1 MHAKVIGN
9 SSINVFFINFISNLY
24 TIKMKHISFKV
35 KKIVLFAALYLIILS
50 STYQVSAQTYHTVDH
65 ASGSVLIG
73 PVNNQ
78 SLVTVDTFGNVPT
91 INSTV
96 FPCPF
101 RYRIGV
107 CGICPSAN
115 LINGYTY
122 SFNPPISRLRL
133 DVPGLD
139 SAEVLTVYINGSKY
153 NITSPNLSAHPCSSG
168 AALPIIVN
176 GSLTSNVGFLV
187 DPLGR
192 LDFAPGYLIDSVSI
206 ENSSW
211 SYAGIG
217 YVLQFALDTVIYVK
231 KPFNDTMLCAND
243 SLYLDYLVGNQ
254 FNNPN
259 TFTAQ
264 LSDASGSFSSP
275 TTIGTLSSRVAG
287 TIPCKLPNGISGNGY
302 RVRIVST
309 NPVRTSP
316 DNGKNIKISN
326 VIPAGV
332 TAGSNSPICD
342 GSNLVFSGSSTTSGV
357 AYKWTGPNSFTST
370 TQNPTI
376 TSAGTFAAGVYS
388 LTASLNGCEAS
399 TNTTVQIKP
408 IPATPTA
415 SNNGPACTGGG
426 ITLSGNST
434 TPGVTYSWTGPSN
447 FSSSVQNPTLN
458 NLTLSMAG
466 NYAVTATLNNCTSVS
481 GTTAVTVN
489 NGPKINIFPSPSNVT
504 CIGDSIT
511 FISLPADTNA
521 GSTFQWMKNG
531 LPIAGETSF
540 KYKGGSFSN
549 GDVISCQLTP
559 GPGGTCSTPI
569 SSLQIPVTVLNTLS
583 PSVAINVMPG
593 NDVWQDLMVTFTTTT
608 INAGTNPKYQWK
620 KNGQNI
626 VGATGKEWSAT
637 NLDNGDEISC
647 DIVSDYQCPDPETA
661 SSNSIKMIVRLSVN
675 DKEWNTGVLNVY
687 PNPVMDVL
695 YISQPI
701 ESAYAIADLTGRIV
715 KTGNVDVKSNT
726 IDVASLNAGMYIL
739 HLQTTDASSRLKF
752 TKK

>member
-1 MHAKVIGN
+1 MNKNIASKLNITN
-9 SSINVFFINFISNLY
+9 LFTLCFIL
-24 TIKMKHISFKV
+24 
-35 KKIVLFAALYLIILS
+35 LS
-50 STYQVSAQTYHTVDH
+50 CTYQAKAQTYHTVDH

-78 SLVTVDTFGNVPT
+78 SLVAVDTYGNVPT

-96 FPCPF
+96 FSCPF
-101 RYRIGV
+101 RYRLGV
-107 CGICPSAN
+107 CGICPNAN
-115 LINGYTY
+115 IVNGYTY
-122 SFNPPISRLRL
+122 TFDPPVSKIRL
-133 DVPGLD
+133 DIPSID
-139 SAEVLTVYINGSKY
+139 SAEVISIYINGTKY
-153 NITSPNLSAHPCSSG
+153 TVTGSNLSPHVCSTTGQMPVITNGSITSTTG
-168 AALPIIVN
+168 GVN
-176 GSLTSNVGFLV
+176 SLCRV
-187 DPLGR
+187 DIS
-192 LDFAPGYLIDSVSI
+192 PGYLIDSFAV
-206 ENSSW
+206 ENSGW
-211 SYAGIG
+211 TFFGWG
-217 YVLQFALDTVIYVK
+217 YIFQFALDTVISIK
-231 KPFNDTMLCAND
+231 KPFNDTILCAND
-243 SLYLDYLVGNQ
+243 SLYLGYQVGNQ
-254 FNNPN
+254 FKNPN

-287 TIPCKLPNGISGNGY
+287 TIPCKLPNGISGNAY

-332 TAGSNSPICD
+332 TASSNSPICD

-357 AYKWTGPNSFTST
+357 AYKWTGPNTFTST

-466 NYAVTATLNNCTSVS
+466 NYAVTATLNNCVSAS
-481 GTTAVTVN
+481 GTTAVTVK

-540 KYKGGSFSN
+540 KYKGGNFSN
-549 GDVISCQLTP
+549 GDIINCQLTP

-583 PSVAINVMPG
+583 PSVAINVAPS
-593 NDVWQDLMVTFTTTT
+593 NDVWQDLMVTFTAITTD
-608 INAGTNPKYQWK
+608 AGNSPKYQWK

-637 NLDNGDEISC
+637 NLNNGDEISC
-647 DIVSDYQCPDPETA
+647 DIMSDYQCPDPETA

-675 DKEWNTGVLNVY
+675 DKELNAKVLNVY

-695 YISQPI
+695 HISQPI
-701 ESAYAIADLTGRIV
+701 ASAYVIADLTGRIV
-715 KTGNVDVKSNT
+715 KTGNVDKNANT
-726 IDVASLNAGMYIL
+726 IDVANLNAGMYIL
-739 HLQTTDASSRLKF
+739 HLQTSDASIRLKF